1 MCVQSPEIRTVCA
14 EGFAKLL
21 LARRV
26 VSPSLLTRLL
36 LLWYNPVT
44 EDDTKLRHCIG
55 TFLPIYAFASR
66 WSDSSLRGILSVC
79 ICLICQFSKVIMG
92 QARSPEVSLGKM
104 LKFFCRLHALM
115 SNQLPQSIDGKILIK
130 TTVHT
135 GGIHLT
141 SKNSS

>member
-1 MCVQSPEIRTVCA
+1 MVSESKSVSYTVVTVYLCLLSTNMLSVNDIAVQSSEIRTVCA

-21 LARRV
+21 LAGRV

-66 WSDSSLRGILSVC
+66 WPDCFI
-79 ICLICQFSKVIMG
+79 
-92 QARSPEVSLGKM
+92 
-104 LKFFCRLHALM
+104 
-115 SNQLPQSIDGKILIK
+115 
-130 TTVHT
+130 
-135 GGIHLT
+135 
-141 SKNSS
+141 

>member
-1 MCVQSPEIRTVCA
+1 MVSESKSVNYTVVPVYLCLLSTNMLSVNDIAVQSSEIRTVCA

-21 LARRV
+21 LAGRV

-66 WSDSSLRGILSVC
+66 WPDCFI
-79 ICLICQFSKVIMG
+79 
-92 QARSPEVSLGKM
+92 
-104 LKFFCRLHALM
+104 
-115 SNQLPQSIDGKILIK
+115 
-130 TTVHT
+130 
-135 GGIHLT
+135 
-141 SKNSS
+141 

>member
-1 MCVQSPEIRTVCA
+1 MVSESKSVSYTVVTVYLCSLSTNMFSVNDIAVQSSEIRTVCA

-21 LARRV
+21 LAGRV

-66 WSDSSLRGILSVC
+66 WPDCFI
-79 ICLICQFSKVIMG
+79 
-92 QARSPEVSLGKM
+92 
-104 LKFFCRLHALM
+104 
-115 SNQLPQSIDGKILIK
+115 
-130 TTVHT
+130 
-135 GGIHLT
+135 
-141 SKNSS
+141 